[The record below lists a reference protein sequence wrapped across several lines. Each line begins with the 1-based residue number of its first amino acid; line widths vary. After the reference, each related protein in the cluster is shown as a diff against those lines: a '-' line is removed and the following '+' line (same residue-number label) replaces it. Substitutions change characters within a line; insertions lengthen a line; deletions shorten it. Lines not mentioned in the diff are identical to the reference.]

1 MEGRQRHCPHLGLKH
16 TRAIRFSNPT
26 PEHRCYIFGEPLPIH
41 VDQASYCLG
50 PRYPECPRFAGQE
63 PPPATGVA
71 SGAAAG
77 RGGRALRPT
86 GEGSPWARFWG
97 QLGKRERILYL
108 SLVGVLLLILASYGI
123 IVGMV
128 LPARERAVTPTPW
141 PTLPTVPA
149 VQPTATLVPTDT
161 PVPPSPSPTPAPTRT
176 PAVTPIP
183 TALPTVTPAPP
194 TATPVVIVPTAT
206 PVPQTMWSTL
216 YFLGPQKR
224 YFVPVNRLTSYTPGV
239 ARRAI
244 ELMIAGPR
252 AGSNLLRSIPE
263 GMGLVN
269 IWRDGDT
276 LYVDLDH
283 RFEELGAGEAEA
295 MAVVLA
301 MTEFPGVEKT
311 QFLVNG
317 TPVGLPGRSDTG
329 PVRRPAY
336 VNFENPYNLAPE
348 ESVALTLYFATP
360 DGQYLFPLVRRV
372 PATVRT
378 ARTAVE
384 EMIKG
389 PSAAYQG
396 LAISPVPPAT
406 TIRDIYRD
414 GNTIVM
420 DLSAAFLDAANRD
433 LAVRALVLAM
443 VALTADSPQGVD
455 SARILVEGNDLGSYW
470 GPGYS
475 GTLYAPILNPEW

>member
-16 TRAIRFSNPT
+16 TRAIRFSSPT

-41 VDQASYCLG
+41 VDQATYCLG

-63 PPPATGVA
+63 PPPAPRATGPR
-71 SGAAAG
+71 GAAAG
-77 RGGRALRPT
+77 TRALRSA
-86 GEGSPWARFWG
+86 GEPSGLARFWQ
-97 QLGKRERILYL
+97 QLGRRERVLYL
-108 SLVGVLLLILASYGI
+108 ALLGVLLLIVASYGI

-128 LPARERAVTPTPW
+128 LPARERAVPPTAW

-149 VQPTATLVPTDT
+149 V
-161 PVPPSPSPTPAPTRT
+161 
-176 PAVTPIP
+176 
-183 TALPTVTPAPP
+183 PP
-194 TATPVVIVPTAT
+194 TATPLATKTPMVSVTPTVLPTVAPSATPVRTVPTAT
-206 PVPQTMWSTL
+206 PTATPQPPTPTPVAMVPTATPIPETMWSTL
-216 YFLGPQKR
+216 YFLGPQKK
-224 YFVPVNRLTSYTPGV
+224 YFVPVHRLTSYTTGV

-283 RFEELGAGEAEA
+283 RFEDLGAGEMEA
-295 MAVVLA
+295 LAVVLA
-301 MTEFPGVEKT
+301 MTEFPGVAKA
-311 QFLVNG
+311 QFLVQG
-317 TPVGLPGRSDTG
+317 TPVGLPGSGNTE
-329 PVRRPAY
+329 PVWRPRY

-360 DGQYLFPLVRRV
+360 DGQYLFPIVRRV

-378 ARTAVE
+378 ARTTVE

-396 LAISPVPPAT
+396 VAISPLPSGTA
-406 TIRDIYRD
+406 IRDIYRD
-414 GNTIVM
+414 GSAIVM
-420 DLSAAFLDAANRD
+420 DLSSAFLEAANRD

-443 VALTADSPQGVD
+443 VGLTPDSPQGID
-455 SARILVEGNDLGSYW
+455 SVRIFVEGRDLGEYW
-470 GPGYS
+470 GPAYG
-475 GTLYAPILNPEW
+475 GTLYEPIL

>member
-16 TRAIRFSNPT
+16 TRAIRFSSPT

-41 VDQASYCLG
+41 VDQATYCLG
-50 PRYPECPRFAGQE
+50 ARYPECPRFAGQE
-63 PPPATGVA
+63 PPPSATVA
-71 SGAAAG
+71 PPRGAA
-77 RGGRALRPT
+77 RGGRALRPA
-86 GEGSPWARFWG
+86 GEVSPWTRFWG

-141 PTLPTVPA
+141 PTLPTVLA
-149 VQPTATLVPTDT
+149 VQATATARPTERPSPPPPTA
-161 PVPPSPSPTPAPTRT
+161 TPAPTAT
-176 PAVTPIP
+176 PVVTPVP
-183 TALPTVTPAPP
+183 TATPVPP

-206 PVPQTMWSTL
+206 PLPETMWSTL

-224 YFVPVNRLTSYTPGV
+224 YFVPVHRLTSYTPGV

-252 AGSNLLRSIPE
+252 EGSNLLRSIPE

-301 MTEFPGVEKT
+301 MTEFHGVEKT

-317 TPVGLPGRSDTG
+317 TPVGLPGSSDPG
-329 PVRRPAY
+329 PVWRPRY
-336 VNFENPYNLAPE
+336 VNYENPYNLAPE

-372 PATVRT
+372 PTTVRT
-378 ARTAVE
+378 ARTAIE

-396 LAISPVPPAT
+396 IAISPLPAGT
-406 TIRDIYRD
+406 AIRDIYRD

-420 DLSAAFLDAANRD
+420 DLSAAFLEAPNRD
-433 LAVRALVLAM
+433 LAVKAIVLAM
-443 VALTADSPQGVD
+443 VGLTADSPQGVD
-455 SARILVEGNDLGSYW
+455 SVRILVEGSDLGSYW
-470 GPGYS
+470 GAAYS
-475 GTLYAPILNPEW
+475 GTLYEPILNPEW